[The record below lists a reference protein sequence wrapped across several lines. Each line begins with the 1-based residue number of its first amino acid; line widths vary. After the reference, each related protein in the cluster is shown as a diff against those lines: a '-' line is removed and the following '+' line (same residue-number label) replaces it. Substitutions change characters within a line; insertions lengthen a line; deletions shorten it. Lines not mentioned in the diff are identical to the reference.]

1 MAARLKLTSVTLARV
16 SEMLLSNRDP
26 RVGEMSILSH
36 RIDKARPAEGRLLY
50 LVSAGLV
57 AAATIV
63 LFSVAS
69 FSLLATSKES
79 LTGSRIDNSPTE
91 DKLIGT
97 VVSYPESYAAP
108 VPVQTKSPSLS
119 EANNLP
125 SSTPVPPPSG
135 MSRVETVAEPALEPP
150 PDGEA
155 SATAVETPHRSTRGP
170 STDETPELSGSQ
182 EVIAQPLSIAGA
194 ASVAQQ
200 ASGATM
206 PMLAT
211 SDKQR
216 DQIFRDLEIQRNHHA
231 NLDEDSVALHE
242 NAPAQHV
249 RNRRFDDRLLGLNG
263 TFRYRVRKE
272 CGPIDDPALY
282 RHCVATFSAY
292 RQ

>member
-1 MAARLKLTSVTLARV
+1 
-16 SEMLLSNRDP
+16 MLLSNRDP
-26 RVGEMSILSH
+26 RVGEMAILSH

-50 LVSAGLV
+50 LVSVGLV

-69 FSLLATSKES
+69 FSLLGTSQET
-79 LTGSRIDNSPTE
+79 LTGRPIDNSPTE

-97 VVSYPESYAAP
+97 VVSYTDSYAAP
-108 VPVQTKSPSLS
+108 VQAAPVQVQTKLPSLS
-119 EANNLP
+119 EADNLP

-135 MSRVETVAEPALEPP
+135 MSRVETVAEPTFEPP

-155 SATAVETPHRSTRGP
+155 SAAVQTPHSSTRAP
-170 STDETPELSGSQ
+170 SADETPELSGSQ
-182 EVIAQPLSIAGA
+182 EAITQPLSIAGA
-194 ASVAQQ
+194 ASAAQH

-211 SDKQR
+211 SDRQR
-216 DQIFRDLEIQRNHHA
+216 DQMFRDLEIQRNHHA

-242 NAPAQHV
+242 NAPARHV
-249 RNRRFDDRLLGLNG
+249 RSRRFGDRLLGLNG